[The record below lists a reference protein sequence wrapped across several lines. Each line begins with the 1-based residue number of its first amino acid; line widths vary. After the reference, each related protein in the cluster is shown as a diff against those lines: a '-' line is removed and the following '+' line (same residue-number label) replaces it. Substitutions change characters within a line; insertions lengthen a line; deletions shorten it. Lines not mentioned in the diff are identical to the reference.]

1 MGALFNTVNHPR
13 GAIKWPLVAHTVT
26 MFSVLTVSV
35 LIFLEIQS
43 VANIDN
49 RGTPGGE
56 DLSFP
61 GPLIFQDFIYSKA
74 NGVVLATT
82 IFLNTCLADGLLVS
96 LAFNPVP
103 QVPDAGYSSSY
114 VVAMSF
120 TQGTTG
126 SSPSHALC
134 TLPL

>member
-1 MGALFNTVNHPR
+1 
-13 GAIKWPLVAHTVT
+13 

-35 LIFLEIQS
+35 VIFLEIQS

-49 RGTPGGE
+49 RGTPGDE

-82 IFLNTCLADGLLVS
+82 IFLNTCLADGLLES